1 LDLAQVDVIV
11 LTVPV
16 IANTTQKNIN
26 TMATTTTNENT
37 KAKASSQ
44 ASLVVDKKSGSGS
57 FSSRRK

>member
-1 LDLAQVDVIV
+1 
-11 LTVPV
+11 
-16 IANTTQKNIN
+16 
-26 TMATTTTNENT
+26 MATTTTNENT